1 MLWYAIELQY
11 NLVDG
16 RSKYS
21 FPFNYTHKM
30 DIVYWLFVF
39 LMAQHIDIKSYI
51 LDHYTF
57 TYLPMFCQVKRNGKI
72 P

>member
-16 RSKYS
+16 RRKYN
-21 FPFNYTHKM
+21 FRFNYTHKM

-39 LMAQHIDIKSYI
+39 LMAQHIVIKSYI

-57 TYLPMFCQVKRNGKI
+57 TYLPMFCQVK
-72 P
+72 